1 MLTPPPGSFTVYF
14 FLFGRCVSAEAAAVL
29 ACGLDFELRST
40 LLAAEA
46 ALRLVT
52 SLFAFLGMVRIH
64 LLILPISIAACA
76 QRGAYFGRRD
86 RLVISDHQ
94 MVRWLSDAC
103 QEITNPLDISNRRP
117 DGD

>member
-52 SLFAFLGMVRIH
+52 SLLGFLGMVRIH
-64 LLILPISIAACA
+64 LLSCLYRSQPVPNVARISVDAT
-76 QRGAYFGRRD
+76 G
-86 RLVISDHQ
+86 
-94 MVRWLSDAC
+94 WLC
-103 QEITNPLDISNRRP
+103 RTIKW
-117 DGD
+117 